1 MYLRLC
7 ETTKILQICIIYDL
21 RYILLQPQNVNS
33 REEITKGA
41 TDGITLPG
49 LGHQLLSK
57 ELVDETLII
66 SDMYELN
73 EFMALDLLCTAQLQ
87 MPHHPGLP
95 RGLTAI
101 LLYYDGKK
109 ALTSTLRI
117 LIQARMGHSWN
128 IDAPIA
134 LLRHIT
140 EYTNKLQEDGLLDRI
155 LSLLEKMDPVK
166 EQDLLEKNRAL
177 GGSKHRYMVMKLYND
192 SRQDLADI
200 LYLWS
205 AQSSLPN
212 PILFRLLSLL
222 QTKQIDETYEGGLDK
237 VTLAI
242 IMSVLNAINFS
253 SLHSHENGEGIFFSR
268 L

>member
-1 MYLRLC
+1 M
-7 ETTKILQICIIYDL
+7 
-21 RYILLQPQNVNS
+21 QPPNANS

-87 MPHHPGLP
+87 VPYHPGLP

-109 ALTSTLRI
+109 ALTSTLRM
-117 LIQARMGHSWN
+117 LVQARMGHSWK

-134 LLRHIT
+134 LIRNVT
-140 EYTNKLQEDGLLDRI
+140 EYTNKLQEDGLLDTI
-155 LSLLEKMDPVK
+155 LSLLENMDPVK
-166 EQDLLEKNRAL
+166 
-177 GGSKHRYMVMKLYND
+177 V
-192 SRQDLADI
+192 
-200 LYLWS
+200 
-205 AQSSLPN
+205 
-212 PILFRLLSLL
+212 SLL
-222 QTKQIDETYEGGLDK
+222 KRFTIFYDRDPCFFK
-237 VTLAI
+237 VEFNI
-242 IMSVLNAINFS
+242 
-253 SLHSHENGEGIFFSR
+253 R
-268 L
+268 LFNRSKNC